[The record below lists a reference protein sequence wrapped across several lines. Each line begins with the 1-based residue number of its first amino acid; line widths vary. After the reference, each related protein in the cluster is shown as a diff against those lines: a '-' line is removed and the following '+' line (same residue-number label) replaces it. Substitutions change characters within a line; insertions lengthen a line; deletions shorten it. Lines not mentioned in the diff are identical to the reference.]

1 MSGVLLHV
9 STPASGAIAVA
20 LAGACQRAR
29 VVWCCFFT
37 NDGVKVLA
45 DAAVVT
51 AIEAAG
57 RAVACEKS
65 WEEYMGGAA
74 CPVELGS
81 QTVNSALM
89 GEAEKVI
96 SI

>member
-1 MSGVLLHV
+1 MSGVLIHV

-20 LAGACQRAR
+20 LAGACERAD
-29 VVWCCFFT
+29 VAWSCFFT

-45 DAAVVT
+45 DAAVV
-51 AIEAAG
+51 AALG
-57 RAVACEKS
+57 AAARAVACEKS
-65 WEEYMGGAA
+65 WEDFMGGAA

-89 GEAEKVI
+89 GEAGRVV
-96 SI
+96 SL

>member
-1 MSGVLLHV
+1 MSGVLIHV

-20 LAGACQRAR
+20 LAGACRRAGIA
-29 VVWCCFFT
+29 WSCFFT

-45 DAAVVT
+45 DEAVV
-51 AIEAAG
+51 AALGAAG

-65 WEEYMGGAA
+65 WEELMGGAA

-89 GEAEKVI
+89 GEADKVI
-96 SI
+96 SL

>member
-1 MSGVLLHV
+1 
-9 STPASGAIAVA
+9 
-20 LAGACQRAR
+20 
-29 VVWCCFFT
+29 
-37 NDGVKVLA
+37 VLA

>member
-1 MSGVLLHV
+1 MSGVLIHV
-9 STPASGAIAVA
+9 STPASGDIAVA
-20 LAGACQRAR
+20 LAGACQRAG
-29 VVWCCFFT
+29 VAWSCFFT

-45 DAAVVT
+45 DSAAAAAFGT
-51 AIEAAG
+51 AA

-65 WEEYMGGAA
+65 WEEFMGGAA

-89 GEAEKVI
+89 GEADKVI
-96 SI
+96 GI

>member
-1 MSGVLLHV
+1 MSGVLIHV

-20 LAGACQRAR
+20 LAGACRRAGIA
-29 VVWCCFFT
+29 WSCFFT

-45 DAAVVT
+45 DEAVAA
-51 AIEAAG
+51 ALGAAA

-65 WEEYMGGAA
+65 WEEFMGGAA

-81 QTVNSALM
+81 QTINSALM
-89 GEAEKVI
+89 GEADKVI
-96 SI
+96 GL

>member
-1 MSGVLLHV
+1 VSGILIHV
-9 STPASGAIAVA
+9 STPASGVIAVA
-20 LAGACQRAR
+20 LAGACRRAR
-29 VVWCCFFT
+29 VACSCFFT

-65 WEEYMGGAA
+65 WEEHMGGAT

-81 QTVNSALM
+81 QTVNGALM

>member
-1 MSGVLLHV
+1 MSGLLIHV
-9 STPASGAIAVA
+9 STPASGAITVA
-20 LAGACQRAR
+20 LADACRRAGIA
-29 VVWCCFFT
+29 WSCFLT

-45 DAAVVT
+45 DEALVAALDG
-51 AIEAAG
+51 AE

-65 WEEYMGGAA
+65 WAEFMGGAA

-89 GEAEKVI
+89 GEADKVV